1 MTRFRTLI
9 RLATA
14 PVLLGLLAA
23 CGARGAPRPPL
34 RIVPA
39 TIAAPVATRLADRV
53 YLEFEAP
60 DSDSQGTTPGDI
72 AHIEVYALTTQPTDL
87 RPREIFSEDWLDVAT
102 LVAVLPVRV
111 PDTSPAD
118 ALPALEDLLD
128 DVQNRDAATAPIAIF
143 EVAQGEAVTVVER
156 LTPEKLVPVV
166 VGDPEDE
173 DEEDDE
179 GERVVPLPLFS
190 PPTLEPPIRSYV
202 AFAVSSRG
210 RMGDASNLA
219 EVPLVAPPLPPEPPT
234 VTYTAGSISIAWEQ
248 PPTFRLPVQEE
259 VVVPPTLESTP
270 VLPGS
275 EPSAY
280 VVYEIVASGDPDLR
294 RPLRLAEPGRLASY
308 TDNDVTFGALRCYA
322 VRVLDYVGARP
333 VPPDTA
339 EEGLQVLGDASPAT
353 CVVLTDTFPPA
364 APTGLIAVAD
374 TGGISLIWDEST
386 EADLA
391 GYVVLRGTASDATL
405 QPLTVEPVAGTAYQ
419 DIDVTAG
426 GRYFYQVLAVDTAVP
441 PNASPPSELVTE
453 IAR

>member
-9 RLATA
+9 RLAAA
-14 PVLLGLLAA
+14 PVLVGLLAA

-53 YLEFEAP
+53 YLEFEVP
-60 DSDSQGTTPGDI
+60 DSDSQGTTPGDME
-72 AHIEVYALTTQPTDL
+72 HVEVYALTTQPTDL

-111 PDTSPAD
+111 PDASPAD

-128 DVQNRDAATAPIAIF
+128 DVQNRDAATGPVAVF
-143 EVAQGEAVTVVER
+143 EVAQGEQVTVVER
-156 LTPEKLVPVV
+156 LTPEKLVPVI
-166 VGDPEDE
+166 VGDPE
-173 DEEDDE
+173 EEDDE
-179 GERVVPLPLFS
+179 DDESEPVPPMPLFS
-190 PPTLEPPIRSYV
+190 HPTREPPIRSYV

-219 EVPLVAPPLPPEPPT
+219 EVPLVAPPLPPDPPS
-234 VTYTAGSISIAWEQ
+234 VTYTAGSISIVWEQ

-280 VVYEIVASGDPDLR
+280 VVHEVVTSGDPDFR
-294 RPLRLAEPGRLASY
+294 RPLRLADPLRLTSY
-308 TDNDVTFGALRCYA
+308 IDNDVTFGTLRCYA
-322 VRVLDYVGARP
+322 VRVLDYVGPPP
-333 VPPDTA
+333 VPTDTA

-374 TGGISLIWDEST
+374 TDGISLIWDEST

-391 GYVVLRGTASDATL
+391 GYVVLRGTAADATL

-426 GRYFYQVLAVDTAVP
+426 GRYIYQVQAVDTAVP